1 MSGLWGEEG
10 PDLIWATVPDATVGN
25 RVDIVFQLAC
35 SNIDGNECL
44 VVVYPCGSSARVVGL
59 PSLHDRTQSVTVLD
73 ALCVA
78 KIPQIGFQ
86 VDEVSTILEHEVPQL
101 DNFHSMLEICSGI
114 GIGALGFME
123 VGIDTK
129 IAVEQSP
136 AFAEAFRVLHPQ
148 TSVIEGDIM
157 HRSTLVKTCVMA
169 DSVGT
174 MFAGFPCQPYSRAG
188 SHAGGSDSRA
198 LPLRNILQVAML
210 RRIPLIFLECVP
222 DASRNRFVRKHLQSF
237 CAQCKYHL
245 TETMLRLE
253 LAWPCRRERWWVV
266 LSAAA
271 IGPIPLREFPQYAFP
286 SQIKHVLPAEIKFPP
301 EELLQLEL
309 TPEEHAKFL
318 KYHPNLATL
327 CLRRTGVCPT
337 VLHSLGSQMV
347 ACKCGCRSSGFSETT
362 LAKGVFGFVFPMA
375 GKHSVDGIQQP
386 KFRHPHPSE
395 VAVLT
400 GTPVRSWP
408 ADLRLTL
415 AGLGQQAAPAHAV
428 WISSQALARVQE
440 LILGK
445 GLINPRRNLDL
456 FFEGVLACAKDLP
469 TMLSDSNEGDVEEIP
484 VEDWPLKQTVSDHL
498 SDVRV
503 LDFWARR
510 HGGDADSFSLFS
522 EESSKPVIVKLSQRD
537 LTLGNLRAAEVG
549 MLPIGEKTDIVDAV
563 TEELLENDSLLAG
576 KSILIRPVAFDRLQ
590 AADRGTSPKVEPVV
604 DAIGI
609 DNALTATVPFTIEE
623 PMQSIPVLQP
633 ESVTRVEG
641 NENAADMVSNIV
653 HDPLASLHASEL
665 VQLKPPLVPNLQ
677 TLASL
682 TTPTMPAHTR
692 QQVLAAQDSM
702 WADDEIRWHLRKII
716 SKQEKCNKIML
727 DPLLATH
734 VVQSGQTF
742 LIFRWAQQMPATTN
756 AIVTAV
762 WIKGHWIPFA
772 WTWTKECTTAR
783 SWDIQGTQTNV
794 NVLHDAIAKAVG
806 SRSYMSHISYRQFA
820 LTAFCGVC
828 AVRWLDNFITGKML
842 PTNQEEAEH
851 LNGVAK
857 QLFLGYLETDL
868 QVPRPWI
875 WADGLDASAHAR
887 LVDLLIQHGVPQE
900 EIEKRTKLVVQ
911 GIGSA
916 ALQKALLGS
925 SPWRS
930 VKALANQ
937 ASPVVQ
943 LILPDELAAVIKQKA
958 EAGGFGRKNKKR
970 STVKPVAPQPPV
982 AIDPTKLRFGQGLFV
997 DEKGESVAQISVG
1010 NLGPAITGVAL
1021 ATYDDVAPFIRAEQQ
1036 ISKGAVGV
1044 FLLNA
1049 SEDCLPKSLAWIQC
1063 RVAVRCIANGEPVLL
1078 TGYLIQLGHS
1088 TISIAKKTDVVEAG
1102 DVQAACVKITIYRDA
1117 FPGQWEDFVK
1127 APVRTLL
1134 QWLTPLEVCDQGP
1147 ICGCV
1152 KWHRTD
1158 ENSIRDPILDIW
1170 RRQWLNMSFKQAT
1183 PLQADLFAV
1192 NLRYIQELEES
1203 LLSMSG
1209 EGGVF
1214 LEPRSL
1220 DSKSP
1225 TMDYHVIWMPR
1236 SNLQDLMHLRQ
1247 TIPEIL
1253 GLARLGMR
1261 MGIRTSVAHANVVGQ
1276 QVKPDAIQ
1284 LTSGVRLQFDLGP
1297 VPYGMDRAAVATL
1310 CSSCGWKVKPIAPI
1324 KSIDGVLGVLWLVH
1338 ASTEP
1343 PTFVFSTKHGDIVV
1357 NRREAKTVQG
1367 GNPQVPLVA
1376 SDATL
1381 QLCTFKD
1388 NAHVGED
1395 PLVKNDPWSSAVA
1408 RLKTSPP
1415 VPPEAALNL
1424 RHVEA
1429 RIEKAVLA
1437 KIPRPAEP
1445 MDVDSN
1451 SHSEH
1456 SDRISQLEAQVNR
1469 LTAGQSN
1476 LEAKLDES
1484 QRKTDVQFSQMQH
1497 QVAAQMESQSNH
1509 MEELFRGQL
1518 SQIESLLGKR
1528 ARME

>member
-10 PDLIWATVPDATVGN
+10 PDLKWATVPDATIGN

-35 SNIDGNECL
+35 SNIDDRECL

-59 PSLHDRTQSVTVLD
+59 PVLHDRTQSVTVLD

-78 KIPQIGFQ
+78 KSPQIGFQ
-86 VDEVSTILEHEVPQL
+86 VDEVSTVLEHEVPQL
-101 DNFHSMLEICSGI
+101 EHFHSMLEICSGI
-114 GIGALGFME
+114 GIGTLGFME

-136 AFAEAFRVLHPQ
+136 AFAEAFRVLHPH
-148 TSVIEGDIM
+148 TSVIEGDIL
-157 HRSTLVKTCVMA
+157 HRSTVVKTCVMA
-169 DSVGT
+169 ESVGT

-188 SHAGGSDSRA
+188 SQAGGLDPRA
-198 LPLRNILQVAML
+198 LPLHNILLVGML

-271 IGPIPLREFPQYAFP
+271 LGPIPLREFPQYAFP
-286 SQIKHVLPAEIKFPP
+286 SQIKHVLPAEIEFPP

-309 TPEEHAKFL
+309 TPEEHAKFM
-318 KYHPNLATL
+318 KYHPNLEAL

-347 ACKCGCRSSGFSETT
+347 ACKCGCRSSGFSDTT

-375 GKHSVDGIQQP
+375 GKQSVDGIQQP

-400 GTPVRSWP
+400 GTPVSSWP
-408 ADLRLTL
+408 TDLRLTL
-415 AGLGQQAAPAHAV
+415 AGLGQQAAPSHAV
-428 WISSQALARVQE
+428 WISSQALAKVQE

-445 GLINPRRNLDL
+445 CLVKPRRNLDL
-456 FFEGVLACAKDLP
+456 FFEGIMACAKDLQP
-469 TMLSDSNEGDVEEIP
+469 SLSEPKDGDVDDIP
-484 VEDWPLKQTVSDHL
+484 VEEWPPKQTISDHL

-522 EESSKPVIVKLSQRD
+522 EDSSLPVIVKLAQKD
-537 LTLGNLRAAEVG
+537 LTVGNLRAAEVG
-549 MLPIGEKTDIVDAV
+549 MQPIGIKTDIVDAV
-563 TEELLENDSLLAG
+563 TEEMLENDSILAG
-576 KSILIRPVAFDRLQ
+576 RSILIRPVATDLVQPARY
-590 AADRGTSPKVEPVV
+590 GVIPSVEPLG
-604 DAIGI
+604 DGTRKDEI
-609 DNALTATVPFTIEE
+609 LTATVPFTIDE
-623 PMQSIPVLQP
+623 PMQSVPELQTKQIA
-633 ESVTRVEG
+633 SAEG
-641 NENAADMVSNIV
+641 NGIGADMVSGIA

-665 VQLKPPLVPNLQ
+665 VKLKPPLVPNLQ

-682 TTPTMPAHTR
+682 TAPSMPSQTR
-692 QQVLAAQDSM
+692 MQVVAAQDSM
-702 WADDEIRWHLRKII
+702 WADDEIRWHLRKIL
-716 SKQEKCNKIML
+716 SKQENCNKTLL

-742 LIFRWAQQMPATTN
+742 LIFRWAQQIPATN
-756 AIVTAV
+756 KAIVTAV

-772 WTWTKECTTAR
+772 WTWTKECATAR

-806 SRSYMSHISYRQFA
+806 ARSYMSHISYRQFA

-842 PTNQEEAEH
+842 PTNQDEAEH

-875 WADGLDASAHAR
+875 WADGLDANAHAR
-887 LVDLLIQHGVPQE
+887 LVDLLLQHGVPRDE
-900 EIEKRTKLVVQ
+900 MEKRTKLVVQ
-911 GIGSA
+911 GIGSV

-958 EAGGFGRKNKKR
+958 EAGGFSRKNKKR
-970 STVKPVAPQPPV
+970 SATKPVTPQPPV

-997 DEKGESVAQISVG
+997 DETGESVAQISVG
-1010 NLGPAITGVAL
+1010 NLGPSITGVAL

-1049 SEDCLPKSLAWIQC
+1049 SEERLPKNLSWIQC

-1078 TGYLIQLGHS
+1078 TGYLIQLGQS
-1088 TISIAKKTDVVEAG
+1088 TVSIAKKTNVVDAG
-1102 DVQAACVKITIYRDA
+1102 DVQAACVKITLYRDA

-1127 APVRTLL
+1127 APVRTIL
-1134 QWLTPLEVCDQGP
+1134 QWLTPLQVCDQEP
-1147 ICGCV
+1147 ICSCV

-1158 ENSIRDPILDIW
+1158 ENCIRDPILDIW
-1170 RRQWLNMSFKQAT
+1170 RRQWLSMSFKQAS

-1209 EGGVF
+1209 TGGVF

-1225 TMDYHVIWMPR
+1225 TMDYHVIWLPR

-1253 GLARLGMR
+1253 GLARLGTR
-1261 MGIRTSVAHANVVGQ
+1261 MGIRTSVAHANAVGQ

-1297 VPYGMDRAAVATL
+1297 VPYGMDRAAVAAL

-1324 KSIDGVLGVLWLVH
+1324 KSIDGVLGVVWQVH
-1338 ASTEP
+1338 ASCEP

-1357 NRREAKTVQG
+1357 NRRETKTTQG
-1367 GNPQVPLVA
+1367 GTPQVPFVA

-1381 QLCTFKD
+1381 QLCTFKEP
-1388 NAHVGED
+1388 AHVGED
-1395 PLVKNDPWSSAVA
+1395 PLVKNDPWGSAVA

-1415 VPPEAALNL
+1415 IPPESALNL
-1424 RHVEA
+1424 KHVEA

-1451 SHSEH
+1451 GHSDHSE
-1456 SDRISQLEAQVNR
+1456 RILQLEAQVNR
-1469 LTAGQSN
+1469 LTTGQSN
-1476 LEAKLDES
+1476 LEAKMDES
-1484 QRKTDVQFSQMQH
+1484 QRRTDVQFSQMQH